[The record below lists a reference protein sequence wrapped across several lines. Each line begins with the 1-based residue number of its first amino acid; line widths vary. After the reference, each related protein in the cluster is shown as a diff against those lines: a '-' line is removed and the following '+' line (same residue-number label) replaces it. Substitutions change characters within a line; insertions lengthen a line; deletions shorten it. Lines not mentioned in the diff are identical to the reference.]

1 MPDQVCT
8 VALHSVQS
16 NRPDLVTGHRICE
29 VSYSAPH
36 FGQQN
41 MTVSPTFLSVR
52 PCSTISAAHFLT
64 KVSLG
69 TPEAGG
75 RSATTETRRR
85 VNFRKRPD
93 ARRFPDDTRRFP
105 NQNLELQ
112 DFGTAESKLCELR
125 GGKRALGGLLHRR
138 AGWRVG
144 LKKRPQCRVAPALS
158 V

>member
-1 MPDQVCT
+1 
-8 VALHSVQS
+8 VQS

-105 NQNLELQ
+105 NQTSSCKTSVRPNRNYAN
-112 DFGTAESKLCELR
+112 FVAENAPLAASSTDGP
-125 GGKRALGGLLHRR
+125 GGAL
-138 AGWRVG
+138 A
-144 LKKRPQCRVAPALS
+144 
-158 V
+158 